1 MIDVYSLP
9 QCSKC
14 RSTKTALTSKGLSE
28 GKDWVEHDLSL
39 PENED
44 ARTWVME
51 DLGYQEAPI
60 VVTDDDHWSGFRPDK
75 IISLTLKKNGD
86 SHGL

>member
-9 QCSKC
+9 HCSKC
-14 RSTKTALTSKGLSE
+14 NSTKTALIGKGLVE
-28 GKDWVEHDLSL
+28 GEHWVEHDLTLS
-39 PENED
+39 ENED
-44 ARTWVME
+44 ARNWVME

-75 IISLTLKKNGD
+75 LVQLRPRKNGD